1 MRNILQ
7 VSVSFS
13 TTPWCKITQITEW
26 RGGVNHIS
34 EGFKSLCS
42 YCIYKRRH
50 ELLSVRAINVLAVAW
65 RCKYVDQGG
74 YLLLPFP
81 FHGRPIDRFWGGHY
95 ACLTKWGS
103 GARTE
108 FQIWGL
114 YPLTFLFSLPFPLP
128 PFPPSFPLFSL
139 PSFPFPFPYCS
150 FPSWR
155 TIASLKI
162 FFKVQMVVVEF

>member
-50 ELLSVRAINVLAVAW
+50 ELLSVRAINILAVAW

-81 FHGRPIDRFWGGHY
+81 FHGRPIDRFWGAHY

-114 YPLTFLFSLPFPLP
+114 YPLTFLFSLPFASLSSLLPPLLPPLLSLPLP
-128 PFPPSFPLFSL
+128 SLIVPSLHGE
-139 PSFPFPFPYCS
+139 
-150 FPSWR
+150 R
-155 TIASLKI
+155 
-162 FFKVQMVVVEF
+162 